1 MNESTIKAIQQI
13 LFPENPEEWDG
24 KWGRKSQAALDA
36 IVHPVPVGEITGDG
50 TWPWIQARIDGDDIV
65 IKPGAVTAFGG
76 ESDTIDGVFK
86 GQTASNLVNTTK
98 QPDYIG
104 CSLPMRRDA
113 SKNLYGSPIPKLPWL
128 TTVIFTDPK
137 TGISINTKLIDE
149 GPAKWTKHIGDL
161 TVAAA
166 RIFNKHATANNFT
179 ETLGIRIVGG
189 AKYL

>member
-13 LFPENPEEWDG
+13 IFTNNPEEVDG
-24 KWGRKSQAALDA
+24 KWGPESALA
-36 IVHPVPVGEITGDG
+36 LESIVHPPPVGGITGDG
-50 TWPWIQARIDGDDIV
+50 TWPWIQSRVDGEDIL
-65 IKPGAVTAFGG
+65 IEPGAVTAFGG
-76 ESDTIDGVFK
+76 EADTIDGVFK

-104 CSLPMRRDA
+104 CSLPMRRDD
-113 SKNLYGSPIPKLPWL
+113 SKNLHGSPIPKLPWL
-128 TTVIFTDPK
+128 TIVTFTDPK
-137 TGISINTKLIDE
+137 TSVSVNTKLIDE

-166 RIFNKHATANNFT
+166 RIFNKHATANNFN